1 MTEASSSPL
10 IRIFVVAL
18 LAMPPMAA
26 FGQSDGANP
35 VDSTAPASA
44 SSASAPAPTSAVGG
58 EATLNL
64 EQLETRVRDTPAIG
78 FFTKLQLKGEIDDL
92 LEEMERFHQSDSE
105 LVLDDLQSRYELLF
119 LKLLT
124 LLQDDDPDL
133 HQDVAAARGEIW
145 AILADPERFQ
155 EARHGS
161 VS

>member
-1 MTEASSSPL
+1 MQVVMTGATSGIGRATVERLARDGTRILAVGRDEA
-10 IRIFVVAL
+10 RARACVDAVK
-18 LAMPPMAA
+18 AA
-26 FGQSDGANP
+26 
-35 VDSTAPASA
+35 
-44 SSASAPAPTSAVGG
+44 GG